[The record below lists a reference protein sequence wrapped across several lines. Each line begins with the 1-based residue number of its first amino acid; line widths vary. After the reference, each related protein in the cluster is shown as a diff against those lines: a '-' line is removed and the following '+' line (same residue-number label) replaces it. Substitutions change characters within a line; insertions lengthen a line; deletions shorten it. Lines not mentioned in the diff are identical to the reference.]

1 MNYYFGWYQR
11 ELQAKLDAELKFDK
25 ERIQELTALLSLSS
39 QKLKDDRLMYDKQ
52 VVQVTN
58 LMSENQMAMELQR
71 KEHEKLLNNAINAR
85 DDALEQV
92 NNLMLINKQN
102 EHLITTY
109 GREEMERRKQLL
121 SEIKMLK
128 DTIHDNANHF
138 VVSLNAIQ
146 QVVRKMCSEMMSE
159 RNRLRNLSAQHMK
172 LGNIL
177 SEITGRQSNLSESL
191 KRHNSASLDDSVVA
205 DKESVAGTPVPDHLV
220 CIPIYTVFIS
230 QIIHLFHRKN

>member
-1 MNYYFGWYQR
+1 M
-11 ELQAKLDAELKFDK
+11 KFDK
-25 ERIQELTALLSLSS
+25 ERIQELSALLTLSS

-92 NNLMLINKQN
+92 NNLMIINKQN
-102 EHLITTY
+102 EHLITSY
-109 GREEMERRKQLL
+109 SKEEQERRKELL
-121 SEIKMLK
+121 GEIKILK

-146 QVVRKMCSEMMSE
+146 QVVRKMCTDTMNE

-177 SEITGRQSNLSESL
+177 SEITGKHLKPNESWRRSNSSI
-191 KRHNSASLDDSVVA
+191 SLDNSVLGDKDS
-205 DKESVAGTPVPDHLV
+205 SLNTPVTDQLV
-220 CIPIYTVFIS
+220 NVV
-230 QIIHLFHRKN
+230 